1 MVDDELTRLRTMLR
15 NAHQEPRVSQL
26 RKLAGLITRKL
37 ASRRK
42 SETQSDENRKPKQ
55 NVA

>member
-1 MVDDELTRLRTMLR
+1 VADDELTRLRSMLR

-37 ASRRK
+37 ASRKKREPQ
-42 SETQSDENRKPKQ
+42 SEENQKTKQ
-55 NVA
+55 DAA

>member
-1 MVDDELTRLRTMLR
+1 VVDDELTRLRSMLR

-37 ASRRK
+37 ASRKKRSTR
-42 SETQSDENRKPKQ
+42 SEENRKSKQ
-55 NVA
+55 DAA

>member
-1 MVDDELTRLRTMLR
+1 MDDELTRLRSMLK

-37 ASRRK
+37 ASRK
-42 SETQSDENRKPKQ
+42 KHEPQSEENQKPKQ
-55 NVA
+55 DAA